1 MTHIGFAH
9 LFGLLAIVVFGL
21 WAGKTP
27 IGSRLSA
34 PVIIIIAGIALSN
47 LGIMPRT
54 APVYDTIL
62 ANAVPLAVPLFLMSA
77 NFKRIVTEMGT
88 MLVAFLFGAAGS
100 VLGSIIAF
108 YMIPFPLHGD
118 VILGSAIGSY
128 VGGTINFLSVIQA
141 MGAAQETY
149 LVSSMIVG
157 FTIACTIYFI
167 IMGLLPSSPW
177 LVARL
182 GDHKDVATAVADAG
196 SSDQT
201 EAPAPPPL
209 DLIRVFS
216 LLVYSSAV
224 CVVGYLAKSMIGIDM
239 DPIVIITALS
249 ILLANIA
256 PGVLTRMTGGM
267 EIGMAIL
274 YMFFAAAAATTD
286 VTQISSLTAWLVV
299 YSGIVA
305 VVHIAFLL
313 LSRYFVKASLA
324 ELIIASA
331 AAYTG
336 PANAAGLATAR
347 GWPSLIA
354 PGIVCGL
361 LGYAIATFVALG
373 VVALVG

>member
-1 MTHIGFAH
+1 
-9 LFGLLAIVVFGL
+9 
-21 WAGKTP
+21 
-27 IGSRLSA
+27 
-34 PVIIIIAGIALSN
+34 
-47 LGIMPRT
+47 
-54 APVYDTIL
+54 
-62 ANAVPLAVPLFLMSA
+62 
-77 NFKRIVTEMGT
+77 
-88 MLVAFLFGAAGS
+88 
-100 VLGSIIAF
+100 
-108 YMIPFPLHGD
+108 
-118 VILGSAIGSY
+118 
-128 VGGTINFLSVIQA
+128 
-141 MGAAQETY
+141 
-149 LVSSMIVG
+149 
-157 FTIACTIYFI
+157 
-167 IMGLLPSSPW
+167 
-177 LVARL
+177 
-182 GDHKDVATAVADAG
+182 
-196 SSDQT
+196 
-201 EAPAPPPL
+201 
-209 DLIRVFS
+209 
-216 LLVYSSAV
+216 
-224 CVVGYLAKSMIGIDM
+224 M

-256 PGVLTRMTGGM
+256 SGVLTRMTGGM

-305 VVHIAFLL
+305 AVHIAFLL

-336 PANAAGLATAR
+336 PANAAGLAAAR